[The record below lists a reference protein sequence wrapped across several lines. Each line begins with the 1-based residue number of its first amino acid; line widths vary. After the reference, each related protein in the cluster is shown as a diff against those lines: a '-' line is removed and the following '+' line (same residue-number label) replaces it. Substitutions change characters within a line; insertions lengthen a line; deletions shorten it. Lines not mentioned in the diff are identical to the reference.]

1 MKNYLLVTLLL
12 LSTIGSFAQETT
24 SQPQFAIRL
33 YSSFTWE
40 PSSTFNEPLYEL
52 GKLSPAFAIYT
63 DKGHFHELGIDKFS
77 FRNTDPAISA
87 PGTFGFGINELTVRS
102 NEVAWHYE
110 YAHSML
116 KKIMPENMSFMLGTK
131 ASHSIGV
138 YSEPGSYSVLTGPRK
153 LRVNQ
158 LQLGI
163 SPRLGYQISKRVGL
177 ELSYTKMLM
186 RWHQAYIVADVFVN
200 NRGPVTTQLDV
211 LPQSREL
218 RASILL
224 RI

>member
-1 MKNYLLVTLLL
+1 
-12 LSTIGSFAQETT
+12 
-24 SQPQFAIRL
+24 
-33 YSSFTWE
+33 
-40 PSSTFNEPLYEL
+40 
-52 GKLSPAFAIYT
+52 
-63 DKGHFHELGIDKFS
+63 
-77 FRNTDPAISA
+77 
-87 PGTFGFGINELTVRS
+87 
-102 NEVAWHYE
+102 
-110 YAHSML
+110 
-116 KKIMPENMSFMLGTK
+116 MSFMLGTK